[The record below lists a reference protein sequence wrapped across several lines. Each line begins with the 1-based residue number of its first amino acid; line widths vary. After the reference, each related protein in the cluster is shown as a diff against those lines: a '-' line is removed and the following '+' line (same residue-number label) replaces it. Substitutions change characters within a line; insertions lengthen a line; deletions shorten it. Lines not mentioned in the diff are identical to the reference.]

1 MAAIIFVLLFIIS
14 SFITAESQEIP
25 GKRPKRNIIV
35 NKIDKL
41 NNQFHRYAIYFS
53 IIIFSPQDHAKSI
66 KSHWKFGEII
76 IVDLITA
83 LTLKLD
89 RKMGR
94 NVIHIFMGHFHREL
108 H

>member
-1 MAAIIFVLLFIIS
+1 MAAIIFVLFFIIS
-14 SFITAESQEIP
+14 SFITAESEEIP
-25 GKRPKRNIIV
+25 GKRSKRNIIV
-35 NKIDKL
+35 NKIEIND
-41 NNQFHRYAIYFS
+41 QFHRYAIYFS
-53 IIIFSPQDHAKSI
+53 IIIFCPQEHAKSI

-76 IVDLITA
+76 IADLITA

-89 RKMGR
+89 RQMVR